1 MSKFCGAICDDTFS
15 LECAGEWE
23 AMLCLPSEE
32 PRKMALFRGILAMIG
47 EDGYIYDVD
56 HIDVISRKTG
66 IPVYQLASVFWEKD
80 FETDET
86 TRFVSPSGE
95 YFLFS
100 KNF

>member
-1 MSKFCGAICDDTFS
+1 MSKFCKFCGAICDDTFY
-15 LECAGEWE
+15 LG
-23 AMLCLPSEE
+23 
-32 PRKMALFRGILAMIG
+32 KMELFRGILAMIG